1 MTTVLLPSLFVMIVN
16 GHGAQMLC
24 THPPPIELRYYL
36 LLKDII
42 KFSSNMTL
50 SLPSLPN
57 LAVEVLILTAI
68 LFSLW
73 VVLAL
78 IAKFILLP
86 FEFYATVLV
95 ISFIAI
101 STALYASRGL
111 VLSILLI
118 LVYFQSLGIGD
129 DRS

>member
-1 MTTVLLPSLFVMIVN
+1 
-16 GHGAQMLC
+16 
-24 THPPPIELRYYL
+24 
-36 LLKDII
+36 
-42 KFSSNMTL
+42 MTL
-50 SLPSLPN
+50 SLPSLSN